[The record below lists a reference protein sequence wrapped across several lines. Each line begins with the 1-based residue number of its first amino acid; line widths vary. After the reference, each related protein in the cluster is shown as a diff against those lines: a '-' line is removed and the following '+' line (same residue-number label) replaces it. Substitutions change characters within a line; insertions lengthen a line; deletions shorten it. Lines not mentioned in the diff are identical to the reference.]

1 MRQFRLQLAV
11 WGFAGVLV
19 AFLAGCG
26 GTQEG
31 TALTVPVSSGY
42 PILGSSVTLK
52 GSNGQSVTVRGS
64 TTTGIATF
72 LVSQVSS
79 LGSPPYLIKSTG
91 GTANGQA
98 VPTTSDYYSIATTS
112 KGLVNVTPITHMLA
126 VQVTGATNLQ
136 GMTALFDATG
146 SSGFNA
152 SKAASLTPTALAA
165 ALTSVKE
172 TLKATNP
179 LIDLGTDN
187 PLTVVFSFG
196 DAHDGLLDQLK
207 LTLKNAPTGTT
218 LDTIQGLVATKAAGG
233 TPNTTAFKPFT
244 RLVVFGDSLSDGGA
258 YTVWASGAASG
269 ANRFVGVPG
278 LAALAAAAPYGG
290 KFTTNG
296 GKVWVEHLAASMDYD
311 LKPANLMGGGVTSM
325 NLSLMGC
332 TTCTN
337 YAQGGS
343 RVTLQPGIGNVGTT
357 ANPAN
362 PAVAP
367 AGFAGNS
374 TGGRVDAN
382 AVLLGA
388 ATADYSVANA
398 FQGAS
403 TLPVVQQI
411 DQHLSSSY
419 VTAGKFAATD
429 LVIVLAGA
437 NDVFTQAGLAGG
449 GAITATAAGTAV
461 ATAAGQLAA
470 QVARIKA
477 AGAKHVMV
485 FGLPDMGYTPYGVSA
500 GPTTAGGL
508 TSMSQSAF
516 NPTLKAA
523 VAAIPGVAYVDPV
536 PMFAKV
542 VASPSDFGFTKT
554 IDATSAA
561 TAIGS
566 TACGPN
572 AIAQAAAGDSAAS
585 PSSLFCS
592 VPSTNPAI
600 AGTLRAA
607 NADQTYMFADGVHP
621 SAGMHKVF
629 AQLIKDKMGLLLA
642 AALGS

>member
-1 MRQFRLQLAV
+1 MVKIKRNLGL
-11 WGFAGVLV
+11 FAVLV
-19 AFLAGCG
+19 LGAVLMGCG
-26 GTQEG
+26 GAVDNSV
-31 TALTVPVSSGY
+31 ALSVPVSSGY
-42 PILGSSVTLK
+42 PILGSTVTIK
-52 GSNGQSVTVRGS
+52 GSNGVAFTAKGAD
-64 TTTGIATF
+64 TTGIATF
-72 LVSQVSS
+72 TVSQVGS
-79 LGSPPYLIKSTG
+79 LGSPPYLVKSTG
-91 GTANGQA
+91 GTANGVA
-98 VPTTSDYYSIATTS
+98 VPASSDYYSIATAS
-112 KGLVNVTPITHMLA
+112 AGRVNVTPITHMLA
-126 VQVTGATNLQ
+126 VQATGATDLT
-136 GMTALFDATG
+136 GMATLFNV
-146 SSGFNA
+146 GFTPG
-152 SKAASLTPTALAA
+152 KAASLTSTAVAA
-165 ALTSVKE
+165 ALTAVKD
-172 TLKATNP
+172 TLKSANP

-207 LTLKNAPTGTT
+207 LTVKNGPSGTT
-218 LDTIQGLVATKAAGG
+218 LDTLQALVKTKADGG
-233 TPNTTAFKPFT
+233 TPVTAGFKPFT

-258 YTVWASGAASG
+258 YTAWASGAASG
-269 ANRFVGVPG
+269 ANRFVGTSG

-296 GKVWVEHLAASMDYD
+296 GKVWVENLAASLDYD
-311 LKPANLMGGGVTSM
+311 LKPANLMGGGIASM

-332 TTCTN
+332 TSCTN

-343 RVTLQPGIGNVGTT
+343 RVTLQPGIGNTGTDAGQYNYDI
-357 ANPAN
+357 ANK
-362 PAVAP
+362 
-367 AGFAGNS
+367 F
-374 TGGRVDAN
+374 T
-382 AVLLGA
+382 
-388 ATADYSVANA
+388 
-398 FQGAS
+398 GAS

-437 NDVFTQAGLAGG
+437 NDVFTQAGLAGA
-449 GAITATAAGTAV
+449 GAITPEVAGAAV

-485 FGLPDMGYTPYGVSA
+485 LGLPDMGYTPYGVSA
-500 GPTTAGGL
+500 GAATGGGL
-508 TSMSQSAF
+508 TSMSQSVF

-542 VASPSDFGFTKT
+542 VASPTTFGFTKT

-572 AIAQAAAGDSAAS
+572 TTAQVAAGDSAAS
-585 PSSLFCS
+585 PSSLYCS
-592 VPSTNPAI
+592 VPSTSPSI
-600 AGTLRAA
+600 AGTLRAV

>member
-1 MRQFRLQLAV
+1 MKILKSNLA
-11 WGFAGVLV
+11 ALVLSAILV
-19 AFLAGCG
+19 GCG
-26 GTQEG
+26 GGYNSTV
-31 TALTVPVSSGY
+31 ALSVPVSSGY
-42 PILGSSVTLK
+42 PILGSTVTLK
-52 GSNGQSVTVRGS
+52 GANGVSVSAKGS
-64 TTTGIATF
+64 DTTGIATF
-72 LVSQVSS
+72 AVSQVDS
-79 LGSPPYLIKSTG
+79 LGNPPYLVKSTG
-91 GTANGQA
+91 GTANGVV
-98 VPTTSDYYSIATTS
+98 VPPTSDYYSIATVAT
-112 KGLVNVTPITHMLA
+112 GRVNVTPITHMLA
-126 VQVTGATNLQ
+126 VQATGATNLD
-136 GMTALFDATG
+136 GMATLFNGTGTA
-146 SSGFNA
+146 GF
-152 SKAASLTPTALAA
+152 SPGKAASLTPAALAT
-165 ALTSVKE
+165 ALTSVKT
-172 TLKATNP
+172 TLKAANP
-179 LIDLGTDN
+179 LIDLGTVD
-187 PLTVVFSFG
+187 PLSVVFAFG

-207 LTLKNAPTGTT
+207 LTIKNAGTD
-218 LDTIQGLVATKAAGG
+218 LDAVQKLVATTASGG
-233 TPNTTAFKPFT
+233 TPDTSALKPFK

-258 YTVWASGAASG
+258 YTAWASGAASG
-269 ANRFVGVPG
+269 ANRFVGTPG
-278 LAALAAAAPYGG
+278 LVALAAAAPYGG

-296 GKVWVEHLAASMDYD
+296 GKVWVENLAATLDYD
-311 LKPANLMGGGVTSM
+311 LKPANLMGGGYPSM

-332 TTCTN
+332 STCTN

-343 RVTLQPGIGNVGTT
+343 RVTLQPGIGNLGTT

-362 PAVAP
+362 GAVPQIA
-367 AGFAGNS
+367 FTGNS
-374 TGGRVDAN
+374 AGAGVAAS
-382 AVLLGA
+382 AVLVGA
-388 ATADYSVANA
+388 AAADYTVTNA
-398 FQGAS
+398 FLGAS

-419 VTAGKFAATD
+419 VTAGKFAPTD
-429 LVIVLAGA
+429 LVVVLAGA
-437 NDVFTQAGLAGG
+437 NDVFTQAGLAGS

-461 ATAAGQLAA
+461 ATVAGQLAA

-500 GPTTAGGL
+500 GPTTAGAL

-523 VAAIPGVAYVDPV
+523 VAKIAGVAYVDPV

-542 VASPSDFGFTKT
+542 LASPADYGFTKT

-572 AIAQAAAGDSAAS
+572 VIAQQTVLDDAIS
-585 PSSLFCS
+585 PSSLYCS
-592 VPSTNPAI
+592 VPNTALSI
-600 AGTLRAA
+600 AGTLRTV

-629 AQLIKDKMGLLLA
+629 VQLIKDKMGLLLA

>member
-1 MRQFRLQLAV
+1 V
-11 WGFAGVLV
+11 KDVKSSFAALLIAAILV
-19 AFLAGCG
+19 GCG
-26 GTQEG
+26 GGQDGT
-31 TALTVPVSSGY
+31 TALSVPVSSGY

-52 GSNGQSVTVRGS
+52 GSNGQSVTAKGS
-64 TTTGIATF
+64 DTTGIATF
-72 LVSQVSS
+72 TTSQVGSV
-79 LGSPPYLIKSTG
+79 GSPPYLLKSTG

-98 VPTTSDYYSIATTS
+98 VPTTSDYYSIATAAT
-112 KGLVNVTPITHMLA
+112 GRVNVTPITHMLA
-126 VQVTGATNLQ
+126 VQATGATNSD
-136 GMTALFDATG
+136 GMAALFNASG
-146 SSGFNA
+146 ANGFNA
-152 SKAASLTPTALAA
+152 TKAAGLTTAALET

-218 LDTIQGLVATKAAGG
+218 LDTIQGLVATKASGG

-269 ANRFVGVPG
+269 ANRFVGTPG
-278 LAALAAAAPYGG
+278 LTALAAAAPYGG

-357 ANPAN
+357 ANLAN
-362 PAVAP
+362 GAVPQIA
-367 AGFAGNS
+367 FAGNLA
-374 TGGRVDAN
+374 GGRVDAN

-388 ATADYSVANA
+388 ATADYSAANA
-398 FQGAS
+398 FLGAS

-429 LVIVLAGA
+429 LVVVLAGA

-449 GAITATAAGTAV
+449 GAITSTAAGTAV

-508 TSMSQSAF
+508 TSMSQSVF

-523 VAAIPGVAYVDPV
+523 VAAISGVAYVDPV

-542 VASPSDFGFTKT
+542 VASPATYGFTKT

-592 VPSTNPAI
+592 VPSTSPSI
-600 AGTLRAA
+600 AGTLRAV

>member
-11 WGFAGVLV
+11 WGFVGVLV

-31 TALTVPVSSGY
+31 TALSVPVSSGY

-72 LVSQVSS
+72 LVSQVNS
-79 LGSPPYLIKSTG
+79 LGSPPYLLKSTG
-91 GTANGQA
+91 GTANGEA
-98 VPTTSDYYSIATTS
+98 VPATSDYYSIATTS
-112 KGLVNVTPITHMLA
+112 SGRVNVTPITHMLA
-126 VQVTGATNLQ
+126 VQVTGAINSQ
-136 GMTALFDATG
+136 GMAALFDATG

-152 SKAASLTPTALAA
+152 NKAASLTPTALAA
-165 ALTSVKE
+165 ALTSVKD

-207 LTLKNAPTGTT
+207 LTIKNAGTD
-218 LDTIQGLVATKAAGG
+218 LDAVQKLVATTASGV
-233 TPNTTAFKPFT
+233 TPDTSALKPFK
-244 RLVVFGDSLSDGGA
+244 RVVVFGDSLSDGGA
-258 YTVWASGAASG
+258 YTAWASGAASG
-269 ANRFVGVPG
+269 ANRFVGTPG
-278 LAALAAAAPYGG
+278 LVALAAAAPYGG

-296 GKVWVEHLAASMDYD
+296 GKVWVENLAATLDYD
-311 LKPANLMGGGVTSM
+311 LKPANLMGGGYPSM

-332 TTCTN
+332 NTCTN

-343 RVTLQPGIGNVGTT
+343 RVTLQPGIGNLGTT

-362 PAVAP
+362 GAVPQIAFTGNL
-367 AGFAGNS
+367 AGAGVAAS
-374 TGGRVDAN
+374 
-382 AVLLGA
+382 AVLVNA
-388 ATADYSVANA
+388 ASADYTVTNA
-398 FQGAS
+398 FLGAS

-419 VTAGKFAATD
+419 VTAGKFAPTD
-429 LVIVLAGA
+429 LVVVLAGA
-437 NDVFTQAGLAGG
+437 NDVFTQAGLAAS

-500 GPTTAGGL
+500 GPTTAGAL

-600 AGTLRAA
+600 VGTLRAA

-629 AQLIKDKMGLLLA
+629 AQLIKEKMGLLLA

>member
-1 MRQFRLQLAV
+1 MVKIKRNLGL
-11 WGFAGVLV
+11 FAVLV
-19 AFLAGCG
+19 LSAVLVGCG
-26 GTQEG
+26 GG
-31 TALTVPVSSGY
+31 ANNSVALSVPVSSGY
-42 PILGSSVTLK
+42 PILGSTVTIK
-52 GSNGQSVTVRGS
+52 GSNGVAVTAMGAD
-64 TTTGIATF
+64 TTGIATF
-72 LVSQVSS
+72 TVSQVGG
-79 LGSPPYLIKSTG
+79 LGSPPYLVKSTG
-91 GTANGQA
+91 GTANGVA
-98 VPTTSDYYSIATTS
+98 VPASSDYYSIATAS
-112 KGLVNVTPITHMLA
+112 AGRVNVTPITHMLA
-126 VQVTGATNLQ
+126 VQATGATDLAGMANLFN
-136 GMTALFDATG
+136 G
-146 SSGFNA
+146 GFTPG
-152 SKAASLTPTALAA
+152 KAASLTSTAVAD
-165 ALTSVKE
+165 ALTAVKD
-172 TLKATNP
+172 TLKSANP

-207 LTLKNAPTGTT
+207 LTVKNGPSGTT
-218 LDTIQGLVATKAAGG
+218 LDTLQALVKTKADGG
-233 TPNTTAFKPFT
+233 TPVTAGLKPFT

-258 YTVWASGAASG
+258 YTAWASFAASG
-269 ANRFVGVPG
+269 ANRFVGTSG

-296 GKVWVEHLAASMDYD
+296 GKVWVENLAASLDYD
-311 LKPANLMGGGVTSM
+311 LKPANLMGGGITSM

-367 AGFAGNS
+367 AGFAGNLI
-374 TGGRVDAN
+374 GGRVDAN

-429 LVIVLAGA
+429 LVVVLAGA

-508 TSMSQSAF
+508 TSMSQSVF

-523 VAAIPGVAYVDPV
+523 VANIAGVAYVDPV

-542 VASPSDFGFTKT
+542 VASPATYGFTKT

-572 AIAQAAAGDSAAS
+572 AIAQTAVGDSAAS
-585 PSSLFCS
+585 PNSLYCS
-592 VPSTNPAI
+592 VPSASPVI
-600 AGTLRAA
+600 AGTLRAV

>member
-1 MRQFRLQLAV
+1 MVKTKRNLA
-11 WGFAGVLV
+11 WFAAFVFSAVLV
-19 AFLAGCG
+19 GCG
-26 GTQEG
+26 GAVDNSV
-31 TALTVPVSSGY
+31 ALSVPVSSGY
-42 PILGSSVTLK
+42 PILGSTVTIK
-52 GSNGQSVTVRGS
+52 GSNGVAFTAKGAD
-64 TTTGIATF
+64 TTGIATF
-72 LVSQVSS
+72 TVSQVGS
-79 LGSPPYLIKSTG
+79 LGSPPYLVKSTG
-91 GTANGQA
+91 GTANGVA
-98 VPTTSDYYSIATTS
+98 VPASSDYYSIATAS
-112 KGLVNVTPITHMLA
+112 AGRVNVTPITHMLA
-126 VQVTGATNLQ
+126 VQATGATDLA
-136 GMTALFDATG
+136 GMAILFNV
-146 SSGFNA
+146 GFTPG
-152 SKAASLTPTALAA
+152 KAASLTSTAVATALTA
-165 ALTSVKE
+165 VKD
-172 TLKATNP
+172 TLKSANP

-196 DAHDGLLDQLK
+196 DAHDGLLDQIK
-207 LTLKNAPTGTT
+207 LTVKNGPSGTT
-218 LDTIQGLVATKAAGG
+218 LDTLQALVKTKADGG
-233 TPNTTAFKPFT
+233 TPVTAGFKPFT

-258 YTVWASGAASG
+258 YTAWASFAASG
-269 ANRFVGVPG
+269 ANRFVGTPG
-278 LAALAAAAPYGG
+278 LTALAAAAPYGG

-296 GKVWVEHLAASMDYD
+296 GKVWVENLAASLDYD
-311 LKPANLMGGGVTSM
+311 LKPANLMGGGIPSL

-343 RVTLQPGIGNVGTT
+343 RVTSQPGIGNVGTT

-362 PAVAP
+362 AAVPSIA
-367 AGFAGNS
+367 FTGNLVNK
-374 TGGRVDAN
+374 GVDAN

-388 ATADYSVANA
+388 ATADYTLTNA
-398 FQGAS
+398 FLGAA

-437 NDVFTQAGLAGG
+437 NDVFTQAGLAGA
-449 GAITATAAGTAV
+449 GAITSTAAATAV

-485 FGLPDMGYTPYGVSA
+485 LGLPDMGYTPYGVSA
-500 GPTTAGGL
+500 GAATGGGL
-508 TSMSQSAF
+508 TSMSQSVF

-523 VAAIPGVAYVDPV
+523 LAAISGVAYLDPV

-542 VASPSDFGFTKT
+542 LASPTAFGFTKT

-572 AIAQAAAGDSAAS
+572 TIAQATVADSAAS
-585 PSSLFCS
+585 PSSLYCS
-592 VPSTNPAI
+592 VPSTSPSI
-600 AGTLRAA
+600 AGTLRAV

>member
-1 MRQFRLQLAV
+1 MKHIKNHLA
-11 WGFAGVLV
+11 ALLLATILV
-19 AFLAGCG
+19 GCG
-26 GTQEG
+26 GGYNNTV
-31 TALTVPVSSGY
+31 ALSVPVSSGY
-42 PILGSSVTLK
+42 PILGSTVTLK
-52 GSNGQSVTVRGS
+52 GANGISVSAKGS
-64 TTTGIATF
+64 DTTGIATF
-72 LVSQVSS
+72 AVSQVEI
-79 LGSPPYLIKSTG
+79 LGNPPYLVKSTG
-91 GTANGQA
+91 GTANGVV
-98 VPTTSDYYSIATTS
+98 VPPTSDYYSIATAAT
-112 KGLVNVTPITHMLA
+112 GRVNVTPITHMMA
-126 VQVTGATNLQ
+126 VQATGATNLD
-136 GMTALFDATG
+136 GMAALFNASGTN
-146 SSGFNA
+146 GFNA
-152 SKAASLTPTALAA
+152 TKAAGLTTAALET

-218 LDTIQGLVATKAAGG
+218 LDTIQGLVATKASGG
-233 TPNTTAFKPFT
+233 TPNTTAFRPFT

-269 ANRFVGVPG
+269 ANRFGDLPS

-296 GKVWVEHLAASMDYD
+296 GKVWVENLAASIGYE
-311 LKPANLMGGGVTSM
+311 LKPANLMGGGIPSM
-325 NLSLMGC
+325 DLTKLIGC
-332 TTCTN
+332 TSCTN

-388 ATADYSVANA
+388 ATADYSVTNA

-411 DQHLSSSY
+411 EQHLSSSY

-449 GAITATAAGTAV
+449 GAITSTAAGTAV

-485 FGLPDMGYTPYGVSA
+485 FGLPDMGYTPYGVSGGA
-500 GPTTAGGL
+500 ATAGAL
-508 TSMSQSAF
+508 TSMSQSVF

-523 VAAIPGVAYVDPV
+523 VAAITGVAYVDPV

-542 VASPSDFGFTKT
+542 VASPATYGFTKT
-554 IDATSAA
+554 IDATSAE

-572 AIAQAAAGDSAAS
+572 AIAQVAVGDSAAS
-585 PSSLFCS
+585 PSSLYCS
-592 VPSTNPAI
+592 VPSASPVI
-600 AGTLRAA
+600 AGTLRAV